1 MQDTLIETF
10 RTGIGTIQIYEG
22 SDTFI
27 SQSCSDHEKKN
38 CGSQV
43 DKHIKRKSSI
53 KYTEDAKDA
62 DSSI

>member
-1 MQDTLIETF
+1 MKEVTLLYHRAAVIM
-10 RTGIGTIQIYEG
+10 
-22 SDTFI
+22 
-27 SQSCSDHEKKN
+27 EKKN